1 MIANGKKPY
10 ISYLNKLVDRY
21 NIAYYHA
28 INKKAIKA
36 SYSAL
41 TEKIQINPKVP
52 KFKVND
58 RRRITKYKN
67 IVSKAYI
74 ENWSKEIFII
84 DSVLTTNP

>member
-41 TEKIQINPKVP
+41 TEKI
-52 KFKVND
+52 
-58 RRRITKYKN
+58 
-67 IVSKAYI
+67 
-74 ENWSKEIFII
+74 
-84 DSVLTTNP
+84 